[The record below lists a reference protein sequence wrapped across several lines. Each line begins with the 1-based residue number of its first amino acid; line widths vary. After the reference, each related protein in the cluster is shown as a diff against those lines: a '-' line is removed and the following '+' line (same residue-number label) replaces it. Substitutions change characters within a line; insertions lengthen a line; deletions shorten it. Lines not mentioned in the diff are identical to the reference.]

1 MQVHHFSLQIRSP
14 NTLFPLQSIDPDA
27 DAQQAGNDA
36 RQKAKRRSKNDGD
49 DRNFT
54 CGCGKSYL
62 SYPALYTHIK
72 TKHDGIAPEGTTQK
86 QPGAGLGRGRPRVTT
101 ISSKN
106 FLLICN

>member
-72 TKHDGIAPEGTTQK
+72 TKHDGVAPAGTSQNQVNGK
-86 QPGAGLGRGRPRVTT
+86 SGRGRPKVLTFP
-101 ISSKN
+101 SKK
-106 FLLICN
+106 FKPC